1 MNRESHTKLDE
12 SAKFIPF
19 QYLIPAEKML
29 LTVSVVQIAGK
40 QISNRKITETI
51 DSSR

>member
-1 MNRESHTKLDE
+1 MPGEKINRQSHTRLDE

-29 LTVSVVQIAGK
+29 LTISVIQIAGK
-40 QISNRKITETI
+40 QISNQKT
-51 DSSR
+51 